1 MRYFSGDDGD
11 HREYRR
17 WKQWVQ
23 SKMLTMDKLSREARG
38 AFVFTLLQGRALE
51 VVEHLKA
58 EEYQKD
64 GGDLVLF
71 GLLDK
76 RWPQKDRADE
86 LGEHVSEVFLLAAK
100 DGESIRAWSSRAQ
113 EVFDRCKRKTEVSF
127 PEEARGWITLHRS
140 GLSEEQRAVV
150 LARCGGSLKFDDVA
164 QAMRSCYP
172 EYIVPKRRVNAA
184 HYMEEEGEAWYTDGY
199 GQADYAEPEHIP
211 DEPEVAFGDVE
222 LFLAEHD
229 LYEPQDEV
237 EVFPEKEVA
246 EVLAA
251 TWKDKRAELARL
263 QKSRRF
269 SQMRDVKRSFRVE
282 VEELKKKTQ
291 CHRCGRT
298 GHWARECRMPK
309 TTAASGAGAASS
321 SSSGPSGAGL
331 VQNERPDFV
340 CVVTL
345 NVPPNRGYSSMLAQV
360 RERVANSSDS
370 LYLISSPGYAVLDS
384 GCGRSVIGAETL
396 AQFQSLWRQAGIGPA
411 SEVPEQNSFR
421 FGNGH
426 LEVSSRVVEMPL
438 FLAGKQ
444 GRVRAAVIKGKAPL
458 LLSRTALKKLHAQ
471 VDFGKDEMVLFQEG
485 IRIPLQVN
493 EAGQYVVPVLDKE
506 PMEPPASMSIEE
518 GKIADPPGKAA
529 AKVAGQGSSVLIAED
544 LRDYWE
550 VQGSQ
555 VVRVHQCPRSSLF
568 QPSDVLDCPVPLEQ
582 LTSQRV
588 TQGNCAD
595 GSPISLSGLV
605 TPDGVPVQKNLRL
618 LVSHAHMRSLSRA
631 CPGHNRHHCPAGPQ
645 TSLGRFA
652 MQYPSGFVRS
662 MLRTVKTLART
673 EALLVQAGTDKECL
687 VAARVQQF
695 NEQKREQMMQSLLRL
710 HVNLGHPS
718 CSNLARVLKHGGASQ
733 EAIDLAREVVCDV
746 CRAQKPPVPPPPAQT
761 NRATHFNQRVG
772 LDVKYLPGWQPN
784 QKIPCLNIV
793 DFASSYQVMVPLAG
807 RATGESLR
815 QALQER
821 WITWAGV
828 PEEIIVDPD
837 QANLSA
843 ALTVPQELAGTHV
856 SSTAAEAHWQLGKVE
871 VHGGWF
877 SRVLEKVLAEAMPHD
892 RSTWLECVFA
902 AHCKNELIQVYGMT
916 PAQYV
921 FGRNPRV
928 PTDLLDEPLQVI
940 PATASL
946 HEESL
951 ARRVA
956 VRQAARKA
964 VIELQDDIRPF
975 DLGCKLELG
984 G

>member
-1 MRYFSGDDGD
+1 MEGGHSMRYFSGDDGD

-23 SKMLTMDKLSREARG
+23 RKMLTMDKLSKEARG

-331 VQNERPDFV
+331 VQND
-340 CVVTL
+340 
-345 NVPPNRGYSSMLAQV
+345 
-360 RERVANSSDS
+360 
-370 LYLISSPGYAVLDS
+370 
-384 GCGRSVIGAETL
+384 
-396 AQFQSLWRQAGIGPA
+396 
-411 SEVPEQNSFR
+411 
-421 FGNGH
+421 
-426 LEVSSRVVEMPL
+426 
-438 FLAGKQ
+438 
-444 GRVRAAVIKGKAPL
+444 
-458 LLSRTALKKLHAQ
+458 
-471 VDFGKDEMVLFQEG
+471 
-485 IRIPLQVN
+485 
-493 EAGQYVVPVLDKE
+493 
-506 PMEPPASMSIEE
+506 
-518 GKIADPPGKAA
+518 
-529 AKVAGQGSSVLIAED
+529 
-544 LRDYWE
+544 
-550 VQGSQ
+550 
-555 VVRVHQCPRSSLF
+555 
-568 QPSDVLDCPVPLEQ
+568 
-582 LTSQRV
+582 
-588 TQGNCAD
+588 
-595 GSPISLSGLV
+595 
-605 TPDGVPVQKNLRL
+605 
-618 LVSHAHMRSLSRA
+618 
-631 CPGHNRHHCPAGPQ
+631 
-645 TSLGRFA
+645 
-652 MQYPSGFVRS
+652 
-662 MLRTVKTLART
+662 
-673 EALLVQAGTDKECL
+673 
-687 VAARVQQF
+687 
-695 NEQKREQMMQSLLRL
+695 
-710 HVNLGHPS
+710 
-718 CSNLARVLKHGGASQ
+718 
-733 EAIDLAREVVCDV
+733 
-746 CRAQKPPVPPPPAQT
+746 
-761 NRATHFNQRVG
+761 
-772 LDVKYLPGWQPN
+772 
-784 QKIPCLNIV
+784 
-793 DFASSYQVMVPLAG
+793 
-807 RATGESLR
+807 
-815 QALQER
+815 
-821 WITWAGV
+821 
-828 PEEIIVDPD
+828 
-837 QANLSA
+837 
-843 ALTVPQELAGTHV
+843 
-856 SSTAAEAHWQLGKVE
+856 
-871 VHGGWF
+871 
-877 SRVLEKVLAEAMPHD
+877 
-892 RSTWLECVFA
+892 
-902 AHCKNELIQVYGMT
+902 
-916 PAQYV
+916 
-921 FGRNPRV
+921 
-928 PTDLLDEPLQVI
+928 
-940 PATASL
+940 
-946 HEESL
+946 
-951 ARRVA
+951 
-956 VRQAARKA
+956 
-964 VIELQDDIRPF
+964 
-975 DLGCKLELG
+975 
-984 G
+984 